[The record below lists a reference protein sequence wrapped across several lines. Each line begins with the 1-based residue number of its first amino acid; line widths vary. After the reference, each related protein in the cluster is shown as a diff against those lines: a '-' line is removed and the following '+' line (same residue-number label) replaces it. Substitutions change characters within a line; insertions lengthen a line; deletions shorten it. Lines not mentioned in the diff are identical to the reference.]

1 MTFFHFMFLDSSHAI
16 ILIACASMRFGIVDF
31 VVTLK
36 GELAWV
42 ETIIETRHRTN
53 IDFVTK
59 VYKELDI
66 HASKI
71 QDSRS
76 ERLLNLEGGRVW

>member
-1 MTFFHFMFLDSSHAI
+1 M
-16 ILIACASMRFGIVDF
+16 
-31 VVTLK
+31 
-36 GELAWV
+36 
-42 ETIIETRHRTN
+42 ETIIETRHPTN

-59 VYKELDI
+59 EYKELDI

-76 ERLLNLEGGRVW
+76 ERLLNLQVGHVW